1 MSKYDYSSNVIPVFI
16 EKNETELQAF
26 PTQWSAQAA
35 NSNGYKIVFNLES
48 TYPTDLFNSE
58 FEATIVLESAADTIF
73 TNQDSVLINNFFPG
87 MFERMSLELNDEKLE
102 EIDDPYISSS
112 IMKFITKSQDY
123 VKSDGQVECFIPDS
137 EFDNTSAATN
147 SGRQMRKILYNN
159 APTRSFKVKYKL
171 ADLFNFCSEYRKAL
185 YKIPI
190 RVTLTRRFDD
200 EINKFLFHTADGNTI
215 ANGEDFP
222 ATPNK
227 VGRAW
232 LQDIVLR
239 IPTHE
244 LNTEPSVKFLSQ
256 FNGKKEIDIL
266 FNSISMY
273 KGDIQG
279 NGNKNL
285 LITTATQPPELV
297 VLVFQ
302 PQTFQYTNNSGLF
315 VNGNIENIE
324 LRIGNTQK
332 YPDKPLPINATE
344 FFYQDL
350 YKQYSIACKIYGN
363 EPLLSYYEFI
373 KNYPMYVFSTQK
385 QDRDVFSSGAS
396 INIYLKKSNAVTY
409 RWYVLYLENKWYKSK
424 LFPNGM
430 SRPIQVTFNSK

>member
-1 MSKYDYSSNVIPVFI
+1 
-16 EKNETELQAF
+16 
-26 PTQWSAQAA
+26 
-35 NSNGYKIVFNLES
+35 
-48 TYPTDLFNSE
+48 
-58 FEATIVLESAADTIF
+58 
-73 TNQDSVLINNFFPG
+73 
-87 MFERMSLELNDEKLE
+87 MFERMSIELNDKKLE
-102 EIDDPYISSS
+102 EIDNPYISSL

-137 EFDNTSAATN
+137 KLDNTSAATN
-147 SGRQMRKILYNN
+147 TGRVMRKVPYNN

-190 RVTLTRRFDD
+190 RVTLTRRFDN
-200 EINKFLFHTADGNTI
+200 EVNQFLFHSAAGD
-215 ANGEDFP
+215 AN
-222 ATPNK
+222 A

-232 LQDIVLR
+232 LQEIILR

-244 LNTEPSVKFLSQ
+244 LNSEPSVKFLSQ
-256 FNGKKEIDIL
+256 FNGNKEIDIL

-273 KGDIQG
+273 KGDIQR

-302 PQTFQYTNNSGLF
+302 PQTFEYTDNSGLF
-315 VNGNIENIE
+315 VNGDIENIE

-344 FFYQDL
+344 FFYQHL
-350 YKQYSIACKIYGN
+350 YKQYSNACKIYGN

-396 INIYLKKSNAVTY
+396 NLKKSNDTAY
-409 RWYVLYLENKWYKSK
+409 RWYVLYLENK
-424 LFPNGM
+424 
-430 SRPIQVTFNSK
+430 